1 MSDPK
6 DRGISFRRLFFRDS
20 EPATPE
26 NNEITVPDTG
36 AVAGT
41 GFISQSGRTLQ
52 PVESNKSLV
61 DDFVSRLHN
70 LLNQNNQAGFDF
82 LEFTE
87 TLFEES
93 QNPNAEVYRMVFRIA
108 QKMDK
113 SLTPSRLLESARYY
127 RNLVQ
132 TTADSEISKGEAKK
146 QGLLVEKENEKK
158 GLEQS
163 LNDTRS
169 KLDQLNQQILELKK
183 QEIALSNQFSVIDQ
197 KYNGQ
202 FMDVES
208 KINAIQA
215 SKEQV
220 IGSIAD
226 VEAGISSNLK

>member
-1 MSDPK
+1 MSDNK

-20 EPATPE
+20 EPSTPE
-26 NNEITVPDTG
+26 KNEITVPETG

-41 GFISQSGRTLQ
+41 SFIAQSGRTHQ
-52 PVESNKSLV
+52 PVETNKSLV

-70 LLNQNNQAGFDF
+70 LLNQNNQSGFDF

-113 SLTPSRLLESARYY
+113 SLTPSRLIESANYY
-127 RNLVQ
+127 KNLVQ

-146 QGLLVEKENEKK
+146 QGLLVEKENEKR

-169 KLDQLNQQILELKK
+169 KLEQLNLQILELKK

-226 VEAGISSNLK
+226 VEAGITSNLK

>member
-1 MSDPK
+1 MSDNK

-20 EPATPE
+20 EPSTPE
-26 NNEITVPDTG
+26 KNEINVPEAG
-36 AVAGT
+36 PVAGT
-41 GFISQSGRTLQ
+41 NFIAQSGRTHQ
-52 PVESNKSLV
+52 PVETNKSLV

-113 SLTPSRLLESARYY
+113 SLTPSRLLESANYY
-127 RNLVQ
+127 KNLVQ

-146 QGLLVEKENEKK
+146 QGLLVEKENEKR

-169 KLDQLNQQILELKK
+169 KLEQLNLQILELKK

-197 KYNGQ
+197 KYTGQ

-226 VEAGISSNLK
+226 VEAGITSNLK

>member
-1 MSDPK
+1 MSDNK
-6 DRGISFRRLFFRDS
+6 DRGISFRRLFFRDN
-20 EPATPE
+20 EPSTPE
-26 NNEITVPDTG
+26 NNENSVPEAG
-36 AVAGT
+36 AVTGT
-41 GFISQSGRTLQ
+41 GFIAQGGRILQ
-52 PVESNKSLV
+52 PVETNKSLV

-113 SLTPSRLLESARYY
+113 SLTPSRLLESANYY
-127 RNLVQ
+127 KNLVQ

-146 QGLLVEKENEKK
+146 QGLLVEKENEKR

-169 KLDQLNQQILELKK
+169 KLEQLNLQILELKK
-183 QEIALSNQFSVIDQ
+183 QEIALNNQFSAIDQ

-226 VEAGISSNLK
+226 VEAGITSNLK

>member
-1 MSDPK
+1 MSDNK

-20 EPATPE
+20 EPSTPE
-26 NNEITVPDTG
+26 NNENSVPEAG
-36 AVAGT
+36 AVTGT
-41 GFISQSGRTLQ
+41 GFISPGGRTLQ
-52 PVESNKSLV
+52 PVETNKSLV

-70 LLNQNNQAGFDF
+70 LLNQNNQSGFDF

-113 SLTPSRLLESARYY
+113 SLTPSRLIESANYY
-127 RNLVQ
+127 KNLVQ

-146 QGLLVEKENEKK
+146 QGLLVEKENEKR

-169 KLDQLNQQILELKK
+169 KLEQLNLQILELKK

-197 KYNGQ
+197 KYTGQ

-226 VEAGISSNLK
+226 VEAGITSNLK

>member
-1 MSDPK
+1 MSDNK

-20 EPATPE
+20 EPSTPE
-26 NNEITVPDTG
+26 NNENSVPEAG
-36 AVAGT
+36 AVTGT
-41 GFISQSGRTLQ
+41 GFISPGGRTLQ
-52 PVESNKSLV
+52 PVETNKSLV

-113 SLTPSRLLESARYY
+113 SLTPSRLIESANYY
-127 RNLVQ
+127 KNLVQ

-146 QGLLVEKENEKK
+146 QGLLVEKENEKR

-169 KLDQLNQQILELKK
+169 KLEQLNLQILELKK

-197 KYNGQ
+197 KYTGQ

-226 VEAGISSNLK
+226 VEAGITSNLK